1 MKKAAPLR
9 HRGAGFAAGHSPL
22 FAATLRCSVRGDRFP
37 EHVLPFPHTKRTVRH
52 SRCLSAAFVASL
64 LLLSS
69 TGTFAQAV
77 VQNPGAAA
85 RWWHHVTVLADDS
98 LRGRATGTEDYLKA
112 ARYVADQMKQAGLE
126 PGGTDGF
133 FQAAKLTTARLV
145 PEQSGMVL
153 VTGAS
158 IDTLHAGTDAS
169 MAMSTTIAPR
179 VEGPMVF
186 VGYGLHLPGIRDDIA
201 GVDVKGKVVVYLNR
215 MPTGLNTTM
224 MAHGRS
230 ARWDLLRHAGAIA
243 AIAIADPLDTAN
255 GRGRGAGRAGG
266 GGGGGGRGASAT
278 GLADDPTGGGMLIN
292 MPAAT
297 AERLFTGSGHTF
309 AEMFALA
316 KDEKPMPAV
325 PLTPVLR
332 AWSQTERTPLE
343 APNVVGILRGSDPTL
358 RNEYLLV
365 TAHLDHLGVTR
376 AVDGDSIN
384 NGAIDNASGV
394 ATLLEVAERFDDG
407 NLRSKRSVIFIALTG
422 EERGELGSA
431 YFATHPTVPANQIVA
446 DLNTDMWWPLIPLK
460 GVIGYGTDESD
471 LGTDLKAVLARHN
484 LVLFDDPEP
493 AQVRFIRSDQYSFI
507 KRGTPALAFKAG
519 FIAGSPEAQI
529 IANWNS
535 TRYHKVTDDVNQP
548 IDFQCAADF
557 NAMYFDLVQTV
568 ANRATRPAY
577 FSQSVF
583 KMGSGGDRP

>member
-1 MKKAAPLR
+1 M
-9 HRGAGFAAGHSPL
+9 
-22 FAATLRCSVRGDRFP
+22 
-37 EHVLPFPHTKRTVRH
+37 
-52 SRCLSAAFVASL
+52 SRQPSFVAAL
-64 LLLSS
+64 APALFV
-69 TGTFAQAV
+69 TAFAGGRAQTV
-77 VQNPGAAA
+77 VQNPGPAA
-85 RWWHHVTVLADDS
+85 RWWHHITVLADDS

-126 PGGTDGF
+126 PGGTDGY
-133 FQAAKLTTARLV
+133 FQTAKLTTARLV

-153 VTGAS
+153 VTGGA
-158 IDTLHAGTDAS
+158 IDTLHSGTDATL
-169 MAMSTTIAPR
+169 AMSTTMAAR
-179 VEGPMVF
+179 VEGPLVF

-215 MPTGLNTTM
+215 MPTGLSTTM
-224 MAHGRS
+224 AAHGRS
-230 ARWDLLRHAGAIA
+230 ARWDLLRHAGAIG
-243 AIAIADPLDTAN
+243 AIAIADPIDTTG
-255 GRGRGAGRAGG
+255 GRGGRGGRAGG
-266 GGGGGGRGASAT
+266 AGGGGGRGAPSAT

-292 MPAAT
+292 MPASA
-297 AERLFTGSGHTF
+297 AERLFAGSGHTF
-309 AEMFALA
+309 ADLFALA
-316 KDEKPMPAV
+316 RDEKPMPVV
-325 PLTPVLR
+325 PLKPVLR

-358 RNEYLLV
+358 KNEYLLV

-376 AVDGDSIN
+376 PVNGDSIN

-394 ATLLEVAERFDDG
+394 ATLLEVAERFHDG
-407 NLRSKRSVIFIALTG
+407 NLRPKRSVVFIALTG
-422 EERGELGSA
+422 EEKGELGSA
-431 YFATHPTVPANQIVA
+431 YYATHPTVPASQIVA

-484 LVLFDDPEP
+484 LILFDDPEP

-519 FIAGSPEAQI
+519 FLANSPEAAI
-529 IANWNS
+529 IANWNN
-535 TRYHKVTDDVNQP
+535 TRYHKVTDDLNQP

-568 ANRATRPAY
+568 GNRPTRPAY
-577 FSQSVF
+577 FPQSVF
-583 KMGSGGDRP
+583 RLGPGGH